1 MAVVTKRVPQLVSFS
16 FHQEKD
22 DADYGSCL
30 WAIFNFDLERYEL
43 TITSDCGS
51 YAYGWVPTPR
61 FENFMHLMA
70 RLESGYLLD
79 KLADPCVVDTEA
91 TFSAVKRLMDDYG
104 VDLSERNDW
113 GDLIF
118 DMDEIKRCCDQN
130 TERDAHDLLR
140 EQFRNTPMED
150 CDDYELWCCIEK
162 TFTTNAKKIV
172 QVFMDYIQPKCK
184 EISNSE
190 ST

>member
-1 MAVVTKRVPQLVSFS
+1 
-16 FHQEKD
+16 
-22 DADYGSCL
+22 
-30 WAIFNFDLERYEL
+30 
-43 TITSDCGS
+43 
-51 YAYGWVPTPR
+51 
-61 FENFMHLMA
+61 MA

-150 CDDYELWCCIEK
+150 CDD
-162 TFTTNAKKIV
+162 
-172 QVFMDYIQPKCK
+172 
-184 EISNSE
+184 
-190 ST
+190 

>member
-1 MAVVTKRVPQLVSFS
+1 
-16 FHQEKD
+16 
-22 DADYGSCL
+22 
-30 WAIFNFDLERYEL
+30 
-43 TITSDCGS
+43 
-51 YAYGWVPTPR
+51 
-61 FENFMHLMA
+61 MA

-79 KLADPCVVDTEA
+79 KLAVPCVVDTEA

-140 EQFRNTPMED
+140 EQFRNTSMEN

-190 ST
+190 NM